1 MNSKLW
7 IRKAVTMSLTVA
19 IFAAYSMVALAGDGR
34 TAGEIVITGNTG
46 TGAVTVNGEPAKSG
60 RTIFSSSTIS
70 TPEDAGAII
79 NLGKAG
85 KIELAPNTTFSVN
98 FDDKAITGS
107 LTTGSVSVLNAVDSV
122 GVTTLSGDVVKLNAG
137 ESASASSSSS
147 TPKPA
152 PTNHTNLWPY
162 LLVLGGA
169 IVLIVVAVAKD
180 NNTQL
185 GGGVITISPNR

>member
-7 IRKAVTMSLTVA
+7 IRKALTMSLTVA
-19 IFAAYSMVALAGDGR
+19 IFATYSMVALAADTR

-46 TGAVTVNGEPAKSG
+46 AGAVTVNGEPAKSG

-85 KIELAPNTTFSVN
+85 KIELAPNTTFSVT
-98 FDDKAITGS
+98 FDDKSASGD
-107 LTTGSVSVLNAVDSV
+107 LTAGSVSVLNAIDSV
-122 GVTTLSGDVVKLNAG
+122 SVKTLSGEVKLNAG

-147 TPKPA
+147 TPKP
-152 PTNHTNLWPY
+152 
-162 LLVLGGA
+162 
-169 IVLIVVAVAKD
+169 
-180 NNTQL
+180 
-185 GGGVITISPNR
+185 